1 MLARPNDYC
10 NFHGGW
16 GLSLQTRVAP
26 VGSIPA
32 TADSLFSCNTTITT
46 IVYYNEQTQSGNS
59 TESNLP
65 AEEMQMH

>member
-16 GLSLQTRVAP
+16 GLSLQTRVAL

-46 IVYYNEQTQSGNS
+46 IVYYNEQT
-59 TESNLP
+59 
-65 AEEMQMH
+65 